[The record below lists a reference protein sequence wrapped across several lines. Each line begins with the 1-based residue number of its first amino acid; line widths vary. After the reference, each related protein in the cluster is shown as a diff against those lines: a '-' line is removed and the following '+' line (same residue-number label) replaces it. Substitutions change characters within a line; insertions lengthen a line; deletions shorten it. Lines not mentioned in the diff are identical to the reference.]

1 MCKIVWANHWFVRFE
16 QLRTKKHTHI
26 QYISLSFL
34 YYIFFALKSIPLLSE
49 NLIKSTNSLRAMEK
63 STVVHTH
70 DGNVNKNVGNV
81 LSSIVD
87 TKLCKQNPANKH
99 MKDA

>member
-1 MCKIVWANHWFVRFE
+1 
-16 QLRTKKHTHI
+16 
-26 QYISLSFL
+26 
-34 YYIFFALKSIPLLSE
+34 
-49 NLIKSTNSLRAMEK
+49 MEK